1 MRIKFLISLLFL
13 IFSMGAFAQKAEKDS
28 INLVAIPKFE
38 KMLTKKNIML
48 LDVRTPEEV
57 SEGHLDGAININYLG
72 ENFSDEIQTLD
83 KKKTYLIY
91 CRTGNKTRKAA
102 DMMQK
107 SGFKHVY
114 VLDGGIQAWQAA
126 GKPLEK

>member
-1 MRIKFLISLLFL
+1 MRSKFLLSLLFL
-13 IFSMGAFAQKAEKDS
+13 IFSMGVFAQKVEKDS

-38 KMLTKKNIML
+38 KLVTKKNTML

-57 SEGHLDGAININYLG
+57 SEGHLEGAININYLG
-72 ENFSDEIQTLD
+72 ENFSEEIQTLD
-83 KKKTYLIY
+83 KKKTYLLY
-91 CRTGNKTRKAA
+91 CRSGNKTRKAA

-114 VLDGGIQAWQAA
+114 VLEGGIKAWQAA
-126 GKPLEK
+126 GKPVEK